1 MKQPKKWKMALL
13 VWLVIYPTISVI
25 SIVLGPWL
33 VQFPVLVRTF
43 IMSVILVPF
52 MIFIAMPQ
60 ITIVFKKWLT
70 K

>member
-1 MKQPKKWKMALL
+1 MALL

-25 SIVLGPWL
+25 SIALGPWL

>member
-1 MKQPKKWKMALL
+1 MALL